1 MRKPETQ
8 NQSKHRSEQLRLLR
22 CSRRRSRLLLRCSLR
37 DLDLLPVAMK
47 FQHLQQV
54 IADVFVD
61 LFLELARLGLA

>member
-1 MRKPETQ
+1 MLRC
-8 NQSKHRSEQLRLLR
+8 SRRRSRPLLR